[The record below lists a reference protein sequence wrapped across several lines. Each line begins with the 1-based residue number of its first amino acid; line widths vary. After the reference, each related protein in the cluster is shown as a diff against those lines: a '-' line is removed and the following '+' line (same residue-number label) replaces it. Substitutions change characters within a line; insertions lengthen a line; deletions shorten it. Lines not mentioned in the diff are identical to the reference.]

1 MYSAISL
8 FIAKRN
14 IRWLSLL
21 LADVAL
27 IWGAFALY
35 SYNTWY
41 QNFIGN
47 EARLALG
54 AIAAFYTI
62 VSIINTI
69 SRRDDETAT
78 SPGQIFFSSLAQLAD
93 SISNTG
99 QFTIPRFVS
108 QQRKT
113 QFLFL
118 VVKLFFIPIMVQFT
132 VGNSIDMA
140 REIERVVK
148 TGMDRTFF
156 MWFNNIAFPLALTG
170 FFLLDTAL
178 FTFGYLFE
186 SRRLGNKIRS
196 VEPTWSGWLVA
207 LICYPPFNQVL
218 SEVAPQ
224 YTNMYAWFDGSTG
237 ATFVLRLAVV
247 SLIGIYAWASVSL
260 GTRCSNLTNR
270 GIVTGGAYRFVRHPA
285 YIAKVTAWW
294 LTLIPILPGN
304 PWAISGMAVWTVVY
318 YLRAITEERHL
329 LADPEY
335 ADYCEKVKW
344 RFIPGVI

>member
-21 LADVAL
+21 LADVVL
-27 IWGAFALY
+27 IWGALALY
-35 SYNTWY
+35 SYNSWY
-41 QNFIGN
+41 RSFIGN

-69 SRRDDETAT
+69 SRREDETAT
-78 SPGQIFFSSLAQLAD
+78 SPGQIFFSCLAQLAD
-93 SISNTG
+93 SLST
-99 QFTIPRFVS
+99 TSKYTVPRFTS
-108 QQRKT
+108 SQRKT

-118 VVKLFFIPIMVQFT
+118 LVKLVFIPIMVQFT
-132 VGNSIDMA
+132 VNNSLDMA
-140 REIERVVK
+140 HEISRVMK

-156 MWFNNIAFPLALTG
+156 MWFNNVLFPLAITG
-170 FFLLDTAL
+170 FFLIDTAL

-196 VEPTWSGWLVA
+196 VEPTWSGWIVA
-207 LICYPPFNQVL
+207 LICYPPMNQVL

-224 YTNMYAWFDGSTG
+224 YTNMYAWFD
-237 ATFVLRLAVV
+237 APVPTFVLRLFIV
-247 SLIGIYAWASVSL
+247 LFIGVYAWASVSL

-285 YIAKVTAWW
+285 YVSKVTAWW
-294 LTLIPILPGN
+294 ITLIPILAGN
-304 PWAISGMAVWTVVY
+304 PMAISGMLVWTVVY

-329 LADPEY
+329 LTDPEY
-335 ADYCEKVKW
+335 ADYCTKVKY
-344 RFIPGVI
+344 RFIPGII